1 MSSAYAQ
8 SPDRDTETII
18 RQIEE
23 RKQIDER
30 RRDSGGAVASPVR
43 RDDQISGF
51 QNGASYHSIEL
62 DGAVLFGPGDFS
74 DAFSKHLNHPLSDD
88 DAKAIVNTVT
98 DAYLKR
104 GYFLSKA
111 YIAPDQPGDGGLRIS
126 VTEGFVS
133 NVEFEG
139 PEDIVRRARKYFVPF
154 LRERPS
160 RLASMER
167 ALMLINDMKG
177 VTVKDVQMRPSDRFP
192 NAHVLSVSLEYRQA
206 QAQAYLDNRGT
217 DEVGPLLASLVG
229 SYSFSAGHGEISAR
243 TFAVPNDPEE
253 MNYLSIAYNR
263 LIGTRGIGVKTELAG
278 IRINSGDAQ
287 AAFDR
292 ETTTL
297 SGSVTVVMSLLRNR
311 SHSLWTSVQV
321 DFLNHQRTTFGAVYV
336 EDRLRVFRTTLEYV
350 ANDKW
355 RGHNFFTLTGN
366 LGVDVLGASDSAAD
380 PTSRVDGD
388 GQFVY
393 TTLRLGRNQE
403 ITDNIGLNISVKGQY
418 SKDSLPS
425 SEEFILGGYEFGR
438 GYDAGEI
445 SGDHGIGTSLS
456 AYYMRAL
463 DNAMINRY
471 RLYAFYDHG
480 FVWNDNFP
488 SNLKR
493 AELRSYGAGF
503 TLFCARDIGLSF
515 EAAKPVDRD
524 VLSRGDRDTRF
535 FFSLSKLF

>member
-1 MSSAYAQ
+1 MHSAHAQ
-8 SPDRDTETII
+8 SPDRDTEAII
-18 RQIEE
+18 HQIEE
-23 RKQIDER
+23 RKEIDER
-30 RRDSGGAVASPVR
+30 RRDDEDTVVSPMR
-43 RDDQISGF
+43 TGDGIAGF
-51 QNGASYHSIEL
+51 QAGVTYKSIEL
-62 DGAVLFGPGDFS
+62 AGAVLFGPEDFS
-74 DAFSKHLNHPLSDD
+74 KEFERYLNHPLSDD
-88 DAKAIVNTVT
+88 DAKSIVNTIT
-98 DAYLKR
+98 DAYQKR

-111 YIAPDQPGDGGLRIS
+111 YIDQEQSDDGVLRIS

-133 NVEFEG
+133 NVELDG
-139 PEDIVRRARKYFVPF
+139 PDNVIGRARKYFVPF
-154 LRERPS
+154 LQERPS

-177 VTVKDVQMRPSDRFP
+177 VTVRDVQMRPSDRFP
-192 NAHVLSVSLEYRQA
+192 NAHILSVSLEYRQA

-263 LIGTRGIGVKTELAG
+263 LIGTQGIGVKTELAG
-278 IRINSGDAQ
+278 IRINSGDTQ

-311 SHSLWTSVQV
+311 SRSLWTSVQV
-321 DFLNHQRTTFGAVYV
+321 DILNHQRTTFGSVYV
-336 EDRLRVFRTTLEYV
+336 EDRLRVLRAGLEYISSD
-350 ANDKW
+350 NW
-355 RGHNFFTLTGN
+355 QGHNFFSLSGN
-366 LGVDVLGASDSAAD
+366 LGMDIFGASDSAAD
-380 PTSRVDGD
+380 PTSRTDGD

-393 TTLRLGRNQE
+393 TALRFGRDQK
-403 ITDNIGLNISVKGQY
+403 ITENIGVNISVKGQY

-438 GYDAGEI
+438 GYDAGEV
-445 SGDHGIGTSLS
+445 SGEHGIGTSLS
-456 AYYMRAL
+456 AYYTRAL
-463 DNAMINRY
+463 ENGILNRY
-471 RLYAFYDHG
+471 RVYAFYDHG

-488 SNLKR
+488 SNVKR

-503 TLFCARDIGLSF
+503 TLFCTRDIGLSF
-515 EAAKPVDRD
+515 EAAKPIDRD
-524 VLSRGDRDTRF
+524 VFTQGDRDARF
-535 FFSLSKLF
+535 FFSVSKLF